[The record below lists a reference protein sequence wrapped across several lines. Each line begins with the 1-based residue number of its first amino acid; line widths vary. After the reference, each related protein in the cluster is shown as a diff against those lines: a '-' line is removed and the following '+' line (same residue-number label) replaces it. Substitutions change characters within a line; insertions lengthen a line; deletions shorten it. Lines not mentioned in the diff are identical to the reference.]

1 MIDYVKNKIRKLI
14 VFIGICAAVIAFA
27 GSPVFALE
35 SYEFVTKWGS
45 SGSGD
50 GEFNSPEGM
59 DNYDTTLYVTD
70 RNNNRV
76 QKFTMNGAFVAK
88 FGSSGS
94 GDGQLNHPAGI
105 FCDVGNSIVYVADR
119 DNNRIQKY
127 RTTGSL
133 ILTIGSSGSGDGEF
147 SLPMGVAKM
156 PGIRGDYS
164 AYQAKVYVSDTGNN
178 RIQIFQTDGT
188 FKESWGSL
196 GSQNAQ
202 FNSPRGIAI
211 SNTGYVY
218 VADFNNNRIQK
229 FNPDGS
235 FVTAWGSLGSADGQF
250 NGPYSIA
257 TDTNDSGAVYVTDSN
272 NHRVQKFTA
281 NGGFVGAWGTQG
293 SGDGQFNVPRGI
305 CVYRLAAADV
315 GYVFVVDSGNNR
327 IQKFRVTIGDGTT
340 TTVSGSSTTTI
351 IPGSTTTIPGGA
363 TTTISGS
370 TTIPGNTTTT
380 VPGGTTTTIPGGTTT
395 TIPGGTTTTIPG
407 GTTTTI
413 PGGTT
418 TTIIAGQVVADFSA
432 SPTEGYRR
440 LTVSFV
446 NLSQGDIATYL
457 WNFGD
462 GQESSQKDPV
472 HTYKKKGT
480 YSVILKVFGNN
491 GTQDTKSKDSYIVV
505 KSRCIFIQSLENT
518 EAIETIAL
526 LRNSLFNNPC
536 GAYLA
541 GMYYQNADEISDI
554 LEQDPA
560 LQEKFK
566 DLVRK
571 NLAAAEERIR
581 AGEAVVSAKELN
593 EVIAFLYEVQAK
605 GSLKLQMDAN
615 VIVTGIQRG
624 HLLQG
629 LGITVD

>member
-1 MIDYVKNKIRKLI
+1 MICSAKRKISI
-14 VFIGICAAVIAFA
+14 VAFFLSACAAVVACA
-27 GSPVFALE
+27 GSPALALE
-35 SYEFVTKWGS
+35 SYEFVAKWGS
-45 SGSGD
+45 AGSGD
-50 GEFNSPEGM
+50 GQFSNPEGI
-59 DNYDTTLYVTD
+59 DNYDTTLYVAD

-76 QKFTMNGAFVAK
+76 QKFNLDGDFVSKFGISGAGDGQLNDPAGIYCDVGNSRVYVADRNNNRIQKFITTGSFVLAI
-88 FGSSGS
+88 GSSGS
-94 GDGQLNHPAGI
+94 GDGQFYHPM
-105 FCDVGNSIVYVADR
+105 S
-119 DNNRIQKY
+119 
-127 RTTGSL
+127 
-133 ILTIGSSGSGDGEF
+133 
-147 SLPMGVAKM
+147 VAKM
-156 PGIRGDYS
+156 PPISGDYS
-164 AYQAKVYVSDTGNN
+164 AYQSKVYVTDTDNN
-178 RIQIFQTDGT
+178 RIQIFTTDGT
-188 FKESWGSL
+188 FFGKWGTS
-196 GSQNAQ
+196 GAQNGQ
-202 FNSPRGIAI
+202 LNSPRGIAI
-211 SNTGYVY
+211 SNPGYVY
-218 VADFNNNRIQK
+218 IADYNNNRVQK

-235 FVTAWGSLGSADGQF
+235 FVTAWGSTGPANGQF
-250 NGPYSIA
+250 NGPHYIA
-257 TDTNDSGAVYVTDSN
+257 IDNNDNRAVYVTDSN

-281 NGGFVGAWGTQG
+281 DGVFVGAWGSQG
-293 SGDGQFNVPRGI
+293 SGDGQFNFPKGI
-305 CVYRLAAADV
+305 GVYRLSGASV

-327 IQKFRVTIGDGTT
+327 IQKFRVTIGAGTT

-380 VPGGTTTTIPGGTTT
+380 VPGGTTTTIPGGATT
-395 TIPGGTTTTIPG
+395 TIQGGTTTTIPG

-413 PGGTT
+413 SGGST
-418 TTIIAGQVVADFSA
+418 TTILPGQVVADFSA

-526 LRNSLFNNPC
+526 LRNILFNNPC

-566 DLVRK
+566 NLVRK
-571 NLAAAEERIR
+571 NLAKAEERIR
-581 AGEAVVSAKELN
+581 VGEAVVSAKELN

>member
-1 MIDYVKNKIRKLI
+1 
-14 VFIGICAAVIAFA
+14 
-27 GSPVFALE
+27 
-35 SYEFVTKWGS
+35 
-45 SGSGD
+45 
-50 GEFNSPEGM
+50 M

-76 QKFTMNGAFVAK
+76 QKFTMNGAFLSK
-88 FGSSGS
+88 FASSGS

-105 FCDVGNSIVYVADR
+105 FCDVGNSRVYIADR
-119 DNNRIQKY
+119 DNNRVEKFS
-127 RTTGSL
+127 TTGAFSL
-133 ILTIGSSGSGDGEF
+133 IIGSSGSGDGQF
-147 SLPMGVAKM
+147 SLPVGAAKM
-156 PGIRGDYS
+156 PGIGGDYS
-164 AYQAKVYVSDTGNN
+164 AYQSKIYVTDTGNN
-178 RIQIFQTDGT
+178 RIQLFNTSGDFFGT
-188 FKESWGSL
+188 WGTA

-211 SNTGYVY
+211 GNTGYVY
-218 VADFNNNRIQK
+218 VADFNNNRVQK

-235 FVTAWGSLGSADGQF
+235 FVTAWGSLGTGNGQF
-250 NGPYSIA
+250 DGPFYIA
-257 TDTNDSGAVYVTDSN
+257 LDSDGAVYVTDYN
-272 NHRVQKFTA
+272 NHRVQKFDP
-281 NGGFVGAWGTQG
+281 NGVFIGTWGSQG
-293 SGDGQFNVPRGI
+293 TGDGQFNFPKGI
-305 CVYRLAAADV
+305 CVYNYSSVAD
-315 GYVFVVDSGNNR
+315 VFVVDSGNNR
-327 IQKFRVTIGDGTT
+327 IQKFRVTIGAGTT
-340 TTVSGSSTTTI
+340 TTVQASSTTTSLNTTTTSQGSSTTSIQGGTTT
-351 IPGSTTTIPGGA
+351 IPGSTSTIPGGA

-380 VPGGTTTTIPGGTTT
+380 VPGGTTSTIPGGATTSIPGGVTT
-395 TIPGGTTTTIPG
+395 TILP
-407 GTTTTI
+407 
-413 PGGTT
+413 
-418 TTIIAGQVVADFSA
+418 GQVVADFSA

-526 LRNSLFNNPC
+526 LRNILFNNPC

-541 GMYYQNADEISDI
+541 GIYYQNADEISDI

-571 NLAAAEERIR
+571 NLAAAEERIL
-581 AGEAVVSAKELN
+581 AGAAVVSAKELD
-593 EVIAFLYEVQAK
+593 EVITFLYEVQAK
-605 GSLKLQMDAN
+605 GSLKLQMDVN
-615 VIVTGIQRG
+615 FIVTGIQRG

-629 LGITVD
+629 LGITVN